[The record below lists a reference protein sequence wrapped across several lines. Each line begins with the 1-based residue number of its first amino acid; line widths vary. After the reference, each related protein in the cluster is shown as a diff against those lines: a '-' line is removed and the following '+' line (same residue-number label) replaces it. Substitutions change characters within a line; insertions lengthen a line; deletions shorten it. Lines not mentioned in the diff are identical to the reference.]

1 MILCLLLTGCASA
14 APAGYSAERANVEGV
29 RDRVASTAQMIGS
42 VNAIIEWQVTNSEK
56 NIEEND
62 AARQNG
68 ETYVPEDK
76 TEEVRQKQAELAGYL
91 ETVAAYSA
99 WASSLR
105 PCGQESV
112 DLTYEA
118 AAKYFS
124 EVESALEDMADIMDF
139 YFAFNE
145 VAQPLS
151 SFDASAYDTDKDR
164 IYDLYYAVDEA
175 STAMSQLDCP
185 AFMAETYKLYISRL
199 SHFMAILNEQY
210 IGVQLNDPLRL
221 AAGIYM
227 LVRVEKENYD
237 YSVMLTRDFN
247 LQYEK
252 VGERLGGGVVKY
264 CGKCGAPLR
273 EGKSFC
279 PQCGAEVRHPEPV
292 AEPIAEPIPEP
303 VAAPVAEQP
312 SAPAAV
318 KERRPRRGLRRLV
331 TALIVLVLLGGLG
344 AAGWYWGLPYI
355 ESLRPAGE
363 LPAVSYSYMS
373 REPEIEIDYEAV
385 DSIYPSLYNTTDYIL
400 LVRATSEGGERDV
413 MIRAEVPGFTQV
425 YEQKFTL
432 GSQLT
437 QFYIHPPVLT
447 GELSLGSAK
456 QAQIVFSVTDIDS
469 GKPVIQDTL
478 PIQIMSK
485 FDMINYDPVLGVSSW
500 DYYLSFLTPES
511 PGVLELKRNAV
522 DFITGYTGGQFDM
535 MQGYQ
540 DSGLF
545 GSNIELNTYYQ
556 ALALQGAM
564 SEMGVRYNNAWYSM
578 SRSGDKM
585 LQRVQLPDDTLSS
598 KSGVCIETSLTIA
611 SALQSA
617 GMNVF
622 LIFPPGHAQVAVEA
636 WPNTGEYYLIETTIL
651 PVDGENVD
659 SIVTYKTQQEWLD
672 YIQNGY
678 GDGSGGCY
686 VLNCG
691 LATALGLLPLTN

>member
-1 MILCLLLTGCASA
+1 M
-14 APAGYSAERANVEGV
+14 
-29 RDRVASTAQMIGS
+29 
-42 VNAIIEWQVTNSEK
+42 K
-56 NIEEND
+56 
-62 AARQNG
+62 
-68 ETYVPEDK
+68 
-76 TEEVRQKQAELAGYL
+76 
-91 ETVAAYSA
+91 
-99 WASSLR
+99 
-105 PCGQESV
+105 
-112 DLTYEA
+112 
-118 AAKYFS
+118 
-124 EVESALEDMADIMDF
+124 
-139 YFAFNE
+139 
-145 VAQPLS
+145 
-151 SFDASAYDTDKDR
+151 
-164 IYDLYYAVDEA
+164 
-175 STAMSQLDCP
+175 
-185 AFMAETYKLYISRL
+185 
-199 SHFMAILNEQY
+199 H
-210 IGVQLNDPLRL
+210 
-221 AAGIYM
+221 
-227 LVRVEKENYD
+227 
-237 YSVMLTRDFN
+237 
-247 LQYEK
+247 
-252 VGERLGGGVVKY
+252 

-522 DFITGYTGGQFDM
+522 DFITGRPRAGG
-535 MQGYQ
+535 
-540 DSGLF
+540 
-545 GSNIELNTYYQ
+545 
-556 ALALQGAM
+556 
-564 SEMGVRYNNAWYSM
+564 
-578 SRSGDKM
+578 
-585 LQRVQLPDDTLSS
+585 
-598 KSGVCIETSLTIA
+598 
-611 SALQSA
+611 
-617 GMNVF
+617 
-622 LIFPPGHAQVAVEA
+622 
-636 WPNTGEYYLIETTIL
+636 
-651 PVDGENVD
+651 
-659 SIVTYKTQQEWLD
+659 
-672 YIQNGY
+672 
-678 GDGSGGCY
+678 GG
-686 VLNCG
+686 G
-691 LATALGLLPLTN
+691 LAQHGRVLPHRDDHPARGRRKRGQHSDLQDPAGVAGLHTERLRGRQRRLLCAQLRPRNGAGAAAADELRR

>member
-1 MILCLLLTGCASA
+1 MRGC
-14 APAGYSAERANVEGV
+14 
-29 RDRVASTAQMIGS
+29 
-42 VNAIIEWQVTNSEK
+42 
-56 NIEEND
+56 
-62 AARQNG
+62 
-68 ETYVPEDK
+68 
-76 TEEVRQKQAELAGYL
+76 
-91 ETVAAYSA
+91 
-99 WASSLR
+99 
-105 PCGQESV
+105 
-112 DLTYEA
+112 
-118 AAKYFS
+118 
-124 EVESALEDMADIMDF
+124 
-139 YFAFNE
+139 
-145 VAQPLS
+145 
-151 SFDASAYDTDKDR
+151 
-164 IYDLYYAVDEA
+164 
-175 STAMSQLDCP
+175 
-185 AFMAETYKLYISRL
+185 
-199 SHFMAILNEQY
+199 
-210 IGVQLNDPLRL
+210 
-221 AAGIYM
+221 
-227 LVRVEKENYD
+227 
-237 YSVMLTRDFN
+237 
-247 LQYEK
+247 
-252 VGERLGGGVVKY
+252 GVVKY

-303 VAAPVAEQP
+303 VASPVAEQP

-331 TALIVLVLLGGLG
+331 TALIVLVLIGGLG
-344 AAGWYWGLPYI
+344 AAGWYWGLPYVKG
-355 ESLRPAGE
+355 LLPAGE
-363 LPAVSYSYMS
+363 LPRVSYSYMS
-373 REPEIEIDYEAV
+373 REPEIEIEYEAV
-385 DSIYPSLYNTTDYIL
+385 DAIYPSLYNTTDYIL
-400 LVRATSEGGERDV
+400 LVQATSEGGDRDV

-425 YEQKFTL
+425 YEQKFSL

-447 GELSLGSAK
+447 GELNLGSAK

-485 FDMINYDPVLGVSSW
+485 FDMINYDPELGLSSW

>member
-1 MILCLLLTGCASA
+1 M
-14 APAGYSAERANVEGV
+14 
-29 RDRVASTAQMIGS
+29 
-42 VNAIIEWQVTNSEK
+42 K
-56 NIEEND
+56 
-62 AARQNG
+62 
-68 ETYVPEDK
+68 
-76 TEEVRQKQAELAGYL
+76 
-91 ETVAAYSA
+91 
-99 WASSLR
+99 
-105 PCGQESV
+105 
-112 DLTYEA
+112 
-118 AAKYFS
+118 
-124 EVESALEDMADIMDF
+124 
-139 YFAFNE
+139 
-145 VAQPLS
+145 
-151 SFDASAYDTDKDR
+151 
-164 IYDLYYAVDEA
+164 
-175 STAMSQLDCP
+175 
-185 AFMAETYKLYISRL
+185 
-199 SHFMAILNEQY
+199 H
-210 IGVQLNDPLRL
+210 
-221 AAGIYM
+221 
-227 LVRVEKENYD
+227 
-237 YSVMLTRDFN
+237 
-247 LQYEK
+247 
-252 VGERLGGGVVKY
+252 

-373 REPEIEIDYEAV
+373 REPEIEIGYEAV

-578 SRSGDKM
+578 SQSGDKM